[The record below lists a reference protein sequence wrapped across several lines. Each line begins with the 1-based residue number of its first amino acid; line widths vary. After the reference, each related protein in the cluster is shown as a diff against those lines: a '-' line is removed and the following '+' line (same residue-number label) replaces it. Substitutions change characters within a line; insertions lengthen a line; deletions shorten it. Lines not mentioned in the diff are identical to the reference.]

1 MILGSKQ
8 RLNIYRNDCIRITY
22 NGAEISQCSSIKC
35 LGVIIDRH
43 LLWHDQVDSVCK
55 KIFAGLAMLKR
66 IRPFVEN
73 DTLKLLYMCLIESQ
87 MNYCCE
93 IWGDRFQIHVDR
105 ITKLQKRAARLILRC
120 HIYTPS
126 KEMFSNLDWTAF
138 RYKIIYFRYIF
149 VYKCVHGLAPE
160 YYSNYFHD
168 LSKTHSKCTR
178 QSSRHDLVVPRCR
191 SEYCKHSLF
200 YACPKLWN
208 NLPVTIRELPSLNSF
223 KYNLKKHIRS
233 IDN

>member
-1 MILGSKQ
+1 MVRVLKDGNVIMYADDTTLYVTGSSIQEVEYKLQLEFNSICKWISDNRLYLNTEKTKVMVLGSKQ
-8 RLNIYRNDCIRITY
+8 KLHIYRNYCFHITY

-66 IRPFVEN
+66 IRPLVEN

-120 HIYTPS
+120 NIYTPS

-138 RYKIIYFRYIF
+138 RYRIIYFRYIF
-149 VYKCVHGLAPE
+149 VYKCIHGLAPE
-160 YYSNYFHD
+160 YYSNYF
-168 LSKTHSKCTR
+168 
-178 QSSRHDLVVPRCR
+178 Q
-191 SEYCKHSLF
+191 
-200 YACPKLWN
+200 
-208 NLPVTIRELPSLNSF
+208 NLRKI
-223 KYNLKKHIRS
+223 
-233 IDN
+233 